1 MSDAM
6 QFYIT
11 TILIYLFVDIMGV
24 LGLNLQFGVA
34 GIINFAYIVFVA
46 VGAYTAAVLT
56 LGPDYPGN
64 FQHYIFGA
72 SWPFPLPILAGGVV
86 AGLLS
91 LVVGVISLR
100 RLRSDY
106 QAMVM
111 LVLSLI
117 ATLIATNATGL
128 VNGLAGLAT
137 IPQPLFDQLN
147 LTPLEYDWV
156 YVGWCAFLT
165 AIIFLFVRGI
175 TNSPLGR
182 TLRAMRDN
190 ERAASALGKGV
201 VGLRLM
207 VFVVGGVIAGISG
220 AVFVEFI
227 QAWSPGSWL
236 YPETFVFLAAILV
249 GGAANNWG
257 VMVGTLLV
265 PIGFLEA
272 TRFLPPIFYD
282 GFIEAMDWVCVG
294 LLILAF
300 LWFRPAGLFPERP
313 GRFPSRTRPSPLV
326 AAAPTPARRAPGG

>member
-1 MSDAM
+1 VSDAM
-6 QFYIT
+6 QFYIST
-11 TILIYLFVDIMGV
+11 LLIYLFIDIMGV

-46 VGAYTAAVLT
+46 VGAYTTAVLS

-64 FQHYIFGA
+64 FQHYVFGA
-72 SWPFPLPILAGGVV
+72 SWPFPLPLLAGGVV

-91 LVVGVISLR
+91 LAVGVISLR

-117 ATLIATNATGL
+117 ATLLASNATGL
-128 VNGLAGLAT
+128 VNGPAGLANV
-137 IPQPLFDQLN
+137 PQPLFDQLG
-147 LTPLEYDWV
+147 LDPVTYQWV
-156 YVGWCAFLT
+156 YAVWAGALT
-165 AIIFLFVRGI
+165 VITFLFVRGI

-190 ERAASALGKGV
+190 EGAASALGKGV
-201 VGLRLM
+201 IGLRLM
-207 VFVVGGVIAGISG
+207 IFVVGGVIAGISG
-220 AVFVEFI
+220 GVFVEFI

-265 PIGFLEA
+265 PIAFLEA
-272 TRFLPPIFYD
+272 TRYLPKIWYV
-282 GFIEAMDWVCVG
+282 GFTEAMEWVCVG
-294 LLILAF
+294 LLILLF
-300 LWFRPAGLFPERP
+300 LWFRPQGIFPERP
-313 GRFPSRTRPSPLV
+313 ARFKPRTAVLG
-326 AAAPTPARRAPGG
+326 TPEK

>member
-1 MSDAM
+1 MTDSM
-6 QFYIT
+6 QFYIST
-11 TILIYLFVDIMGV
+11 LLIYLFIDIIGV

-34 GIINFAYIVFVA
+34 GIINFAYIVFVG
-46 VGAYTAAVLT
+46 VGAYTAAVVS

-64 FQHYIFGA
+64 FQHYMFGA
-72 SWPFPLPILAGGVV
+72 SWPFPLPILAGGAT

-117 ATLIATNATGL
+117 ATLVASNWVGL
-128 VNGLAGLAT
+128 VNGPAGLAI
-137 IPQPLFDQLN
+137 IPQPLFDQLG
-147 LTPLEYDWV
+147 LSSLEYQWV
-156 YVGWCAFLT
+156 YAAWTGFLALLT
-165 AIIFLFVRGI
+165 FLFVQGI
-175 TNSPLGR
+175 TSSPLGR

-190 ERAASALGKGV
+190 DRAAAALGKGV

-236 YPETFVFLAAILV
+236 YPETFVFLAAVLI
-249 GGAANNWG
+249 GGSANNWG

-265 PIGFLEA
+265 PVGFLEA
-272 TRFLPPIFYD
+272 SRFLPPIFYT
-282 GFIEAMDWVCVG
+282 GFIEAMQWVAVG
-294 LLILAF
+294 LLILLF
-300 LWFRPAGLFPERP
+300 LWFRPNGLFPEKP
-313 GRFPSRTRPSPLV
+313 GRFRRRSVAPSIAE
-326 AAAPTPARRAPGG
+326 AAQK

>member
-1 MSDAM
+1 MSDVM
-6 QFYIT
+6 QFYASLL
-11 TILIYLFVDIMGV
+11 LIYLFVDIIGV

-34 GIINFAYIVFVA
+34 GIINFAYIVFVG
-46 VGAYTAAVLT
+46 VGAYTAAVLS

-64 FQHYIFGA
+64 FQHYVFGA
-72 SWPFPLPILAGGVV
+72 SWPFPLPILAAGVTS
-86 AGLLS
+86 GLLS

-117 ATLIATNATGL
+117 ATLVASNATWL
-128 VNGLAGLAT
+128 VNGPAGLANV
-137 IPQPLFDQLN
+137 PQPLFDQLG
-147 LTPLEYDWV
+147 LSQLDYQWV
-156 YVGWCAFLT
+156 YVGWTGLVT
-165 AIIFLFVRGI
+165 VVVFLFVRGI

-190 ERAASALGKGV
+190 ERAAAALGKNV
-201 VGLRLM
+201 TSLRLM

-220 AVFVEFI
+220 ALFVEFI

-265 PIGFLEA
+265 PVGFLEA
-272 TRFLPPIFYD
+272 TRYLPPIWYP
-282 GFIEAMDWVCVG
+282 GFIEAMQWVCVG
-294 LLILAF
+294 VLILLF
-300 LWFRPAGLFPERP
+300 LWFRPNGLFPEKP
-313 GRFPSRTRPSPLV
+313 GRFRPRHAGSPAPLP
-326 AAAPTPARRAPGG
+326 AARSEQRG

>member
-1 MSDAM
+1 MSELM
-6 QFYIT
+6 QFYIST
-11 TILIYLFVDIMGV
+11 LIIYLLIDIMGV

-56 LGPDYPGN
+56 LGPDHPDN
-64 FQHYIFGA
+64 FQHYVFGA
-72 SWPFPLPILAGGVV
+72 NWPFPLPILAGGAT

-117 ATLIATNATGL
+117 ATLVATNASGL
-128 VNGLAGLAT
+128 VNGPAGLANV
-137 IPQPLFDQLN
+137 PQPLFDQLG
-147 LTPLEYDWV
+147 LSQLEYQWA
-156 YVGWCAFLT
+156 YAGWCAFL
-165 AIIFLFVRGI
+165 AAVIFLFVRGI

-190 ERAASALGKGV
+190 ERAAAALGKSIT
-201 VGLRLM
+201 GLRLM

-249 GGAANNWG
+249 GGTANNWG
-257 VMVGTLLV
+257 AMVGTLLV
-265 PIGFLEA
+265 PVLFLEA
-272 TRFLPPIFYD
+272 TRYLPPIFYP
-282 GFIEAMDWVCVG
+282 GFVEAMEWVCVG
-294 LLILAF
+294 LLILLF
-300 LWFRPAGLFPERP
+300 LWFRPTGIFPERP
-313 GRFPSRTRPSPLV
+313 GRFRARTRVSL
-326 AAAPTPARRAPGG
+326 AGPTPDGR

>member
-6 QFYIT
+6 QFYIST
-11 TILIYLFVDIMGV
+11 LLIYLFIDIIGV

-64 FQHYIFGA
+64 FQHYVFGA
-72 SWPFPLPILAGGVV
+72 NWPFPLPILAGGAA

-117 ATLIATNATGL
+117 ATLVATNATGL
-128 VNGLAGLAT
+128 VNGPAGLAT
-137 IPQPLFDQLN
+137 IPWPLFDQLGF
-147 LTPLEYDWV
+147 TPLEYQWV
-156 YVGWCAFLT
+156 YAGWCAFLT
-165 AIIFLFVRGI
+165 VIIFLFVRGI

-190 ERAASALGKGV
+190 DRAAAALGKGV
-201 VGLRLM
+201 TGLRLTI
-207 VFVVGGVIAGISG
+207 FVVGGVIAGISG

-249 GGAANNWG
+249 GGAANNYG
-257 VMVGTLLV
+257 VMLGTLLV
-265 PIGFLEA
+265 PVAFLEA
-272 TRFLPPIFYD
+272 TRFLPTILYT
-282 GFIEAMDWVCVG
+282 GFTEAMEWVCVG
-294 LLILAF
+294 LLILLF
-300 LWFRPAGLFPERP
+300 LWFRPGGLIPERP
-313 GRFPSRTRPSPLV
+313 GRFRLNAKASADKSAGL
-326 AAAPTPARRAPGG
+326 PATGPAE

>member
-1 MSDAM
+1 
-6 QFYIT
+6 
-11 TILIYLFVDIMGV
+11 
-24 LGLNLQFGVA
+24 
-34 GIINFAYIVFVA
+34 
-46 VGAYTAAVLT
+46 VGAYAAAVVS
-56 LGPDYPGN
+56 LGPDSPDN
-64 FQHYIFGA
+64 FQHYMFGA
-72 SWPFPLPILAGGVV
+72 SWPFPLPILAGGAA
-86 AGLLS
+86 AGVLS

-117 ATLIATNATGL
+117 ATLVASNWTGL
-128 VNGLAGLAT
+128 VNGPAGLAT
-137 IPQPLFDQLN
+137 VPQPLFDQLN
-147 LTPLEYDWV
+147 LPQLDYQWV
-156 YVGWCAFLT
+156 YVGWTFFLT
-165 AIIFLFVRGI
+165 VLTFLFVRGI
-175 TNSPLGR
+175 TSSPLGR

-190 ERAASALGKGV
+190 ERAAAALGKSV
-201 VGLRLM
+201 IRLRLLI
-207 VFVVGGVIAGISG
+207 FVVGGVIAGMSG

-265 PIGFLEA
+265 PVGFLEA

-282 GFIEAMDWVCVG
+282 GFIEAMQWVCVG

-300 LWFRPAGLFPERP
+300 LWFRPQGLFPERP
-313 GRFPSRTRPSPLV
+313 GRFSPRV
-326 AAAPTPARRAPGG
+326 EVPPR